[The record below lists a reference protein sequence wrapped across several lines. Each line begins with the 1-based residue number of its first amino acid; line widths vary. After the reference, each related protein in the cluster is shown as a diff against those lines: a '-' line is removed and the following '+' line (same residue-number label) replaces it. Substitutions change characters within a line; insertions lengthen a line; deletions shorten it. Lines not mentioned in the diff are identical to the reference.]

1 MPDEPTQKNFAALV
15 SPLEGQETLGAALRV
30 SREAWIM
37 SEHIFLALS
46 DVQRSLLRR
55 LVDTAVPGARV
66 AVFGSRATGRAR
78 PFSDVD
84 LLVLKPAPL
93 TWQQR
98 TALRDAFEA
107 SELPFHV
114 DVVEVASIPAAML
127 ARIQTEAVPL

>member
-1 MPDEPTQKNFAALV
+1 
-15 SPLEGQETLGAALRV
+15 
-30 SREAWIM
+30 M